1 MSHRVA
7 ASALV
12 IALSLAF
19 ASTSGAEDMRSS
31 HLRGKLTVPVTGLIA
46 GGGSFSGTLTITDL
60 RYGTASPSRLGRS
73 AAASKHPQGLK
84 Q

>member
-46 GGGSFSGTLTITDL
+46 GGGSFSDALGSFQPEKWP
-60 RYGTASPSRLGRS
+60 TASTI
-73 AAASKHPQGLK
+73 ASNVPGV
-84 Q
+84 